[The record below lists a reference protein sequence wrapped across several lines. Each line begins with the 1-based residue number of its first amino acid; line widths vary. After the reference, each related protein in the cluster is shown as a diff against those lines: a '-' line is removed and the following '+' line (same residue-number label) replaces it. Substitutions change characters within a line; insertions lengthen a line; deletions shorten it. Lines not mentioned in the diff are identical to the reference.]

1 MKKLFFFASVL
12 LLNAGISHSQEAFK
26 HLSVGLEAATTGVGL
41 ELALPIV
48 SDHLVFAAGYNFG
61 NVSATTTQPK
71 TANVSDFSNN
81 INQYINNANVFLSDI
96 PGENT
101 RLTPMPASTSVNLSG
116 AIRLGTFK
124 AILEY
129 YPAKKSNFHIN
140 AGVYI
145 GNANVLALDINCP
158 DYWNAYC
165 DNLATANKMASTYPE
180 FRKTV
185 GQIPELKTNIN
196 GTTYQIKEPGN
207 VNLGLKMAAVR
218 PYLGLGFGR
227 SIPNSHF
234 GFQFDFGVIYTGR
247 WAISSTNEV
256 GGNTQS
262 SISYNDD
269 IQKLIDLANKIC
281 IYPQLSFR
289 LIYRIF

>member
-12 LLNAGISHSQEAFK
+12 LLSAGVAHSQEAFK

-41 ELALPIV
+41 ELALPVV

-61 NVSATTTQPK
+61 NVKATAQPY
-71 TANVSDFSNN
+71 TLNVSDFSNN
-81 INQYINNANVFLSDI
+81 INQYVEDANYYLSTI
-96 PGENT
+96 PGESS
-101 RLTPMPASTSVNLSG
+101 RLIPLPMTTKVNGSG

-129 YPAKKSNFHIN
+129 YPSKNSGFHIN

-145 GNANVLALDINCP
+145 GNADVLALDVSCP
-158 DYWNAYC
+158 DFWNAYR

-180 FRKTV
+180 FKKAV

-207 VNLGLKMAAVR
+207 VNLGLKMATVR

-227 SIPNSHF
+227 SIPDTHF
-234 GFQFDFGVIYTGR
+234 GFQFDLGVIYTGK
-247 WAISSTNEV
+247 WAISSANEV
-256 GGNTQS
+256 KGNTQS